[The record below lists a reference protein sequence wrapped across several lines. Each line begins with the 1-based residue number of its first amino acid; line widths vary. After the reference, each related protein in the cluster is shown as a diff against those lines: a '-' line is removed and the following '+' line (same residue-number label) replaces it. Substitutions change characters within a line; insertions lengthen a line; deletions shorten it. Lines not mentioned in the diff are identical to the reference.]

1 MRLTAATTLP
11 HLHVTAFP
19 DATGAFRRAVGCAF
33 TVLRERDPE
42 RQRALIAFD
51 TSVLLDAS
59 VVREFAPT
67 PVGGWRLTGD
77 QTTALPPLAEQMETE
92 LLPRALAAGQ
102 SLVSSHP
109 NLDPTLARLAR
120 ACRKARITTHMLVL
134 RSDQK
139 IFGTLA
145 VHWIGRERPPLEY
158 RVAFYYYWDTVG
170 LAVAVAEERQRV
182 EAELARLGRR
192 AFSDTLTGL
201 PNTLALEDELQ
212 RHADTYPFAAI
223 ALDFDGMREANT
235 AFGYTA
241 GGDVLIRLVGRAL
254 AQLAH
259 TDEFVAR
266 LYTAG
271 DEFAL
276 LLPGANAMTAEARA
290 GQIEAALDALEAPET
305 HRNLYHGASVGYASR
320 QGDDTPG
327 QTLGNAIESMRKRKL
342 ERRSD

>member
-1 MRLTAATTLP
+1 MRLTAATALP
-11 HLHVTAFP
+11 HLHVTALP

-33 TVLRERDPE
+33 AVLRERDPE

-51 TSVLLDAS
+51 TSDLLDAS

-67 PVGGWRLTGD
+67 PVGGWQLTDD

-92 LLPRALAAGQ
+92 LLPRALAAGH
-102 SLVSSHP
+102 SLISSHP

-139 IFGTLA
+139 IFGALA
-145 VHWIGRERPPLEY
+145 VHWIGCERPPLEY

-212 RHADTYPFAAI
+212 RHADTYPFSAI

-241 GGDVLIRLVGRAL
+241 GGDVLIRLVGQAL

-259 TDEFVAR
+259 NDEFPAR

-271 DEFAL
+271 DEFVV
-276 LLPGANAMTAEARA
+276 LLPAADAERARTRA
-290 GQIEAALDALEAPET
+290 DEIEAALDALATPET
-305 HRNLYHGASVGYASR
+305 HKGLYHGASVGYAVR
-320 QGDDTPG
+320 QSGETPG
-327 QTLGNAIESMRKRKL
+327 QTLGLAIEAMRKRKL
-342 ERRSD
+342 ARRSN